1 MKHKL
6 VLLQLVLASCYFS
19 SNAGNAFDFY
29 FDECE
34 SKFSN
39 MSAYCHEALDLKIQL
54 PADFVDM
61 SKMGAYVPKSKHR
74 GIGIGCTFDAMAKS
88 TDGECLMLVPEKKG
102 KRFYDQNDYSSCY
115 DNLLSKVYWSTKG
128 TFSSS
133 YLRSNPPL
141 VDIRKYV
148 KEIKATPMNA
158 DKAYLV
164 TLPVNNDTLMGKQY
178 VGKVVLFLEKKGRL
192 PISITLLF
200 TANGLK
206 NKQKYVA
213 SVLKSIG
220 FGNQNDWKYN
230 EGLDAKLA
238 EKYFAP
244 YYEYCKRQRAIQ
256 KEKERAI
263 NAAKKKAGVNHN
275 VSSDKQNNY

>member
-1 MKHKL
+1 M
-6 VLLQLVLASCYFS
+6 
-19 SNAGNAFDFY
+19 SNA
-29 FDECE
+29 
-34 SKFSN
+34 
-39 MSAYCHEALDLKIQL
+39 
-54 PADFVDM
+54 
-61 SKMGAYVPKSKHR
+61 
-74 GIGIGCTFDAMAKS
+74 CTR
-88 TDGECLMLVPEKKG
+88 KKG

-115 DNLLSKVYWSTKG
+115 DNLLSKVYWSIKG

-133 YLRSNPPL
+133 YFWSNPPL

-148 KEIKATPMNA
+148 KEINATPMNA

-164 TLPVNNDTLMGKQY
+164 TLHTNNDTLMGKQY
-178 VGKVVLFLEKKGRL
+178 AGKVVLFLEKKGRL
-192 PISITLLF
+192 PISTTLLF

-220 FGNQNDWKYN
+220 FGNQNDWKYD

-256 KEKERAI
+256 REKEKAI
-263 NAAKKKAGVNHN
+263 NAAKKQAEANNN
-275 VSSDKQNNY
+275 VSSDK

>member
-6 VLLQLVLASCYFS
+6 ILLQLVLASYYFS

-39 MSAYCHEALDLKIQL
+39 MSAYCHEALDLQIHL
-54 PADFVDM
+54 PADFIDM
-61 SKMGAYVPKSKHR
+61 SKMGIYVPKSKHR

-115 DNLLSKVYWSTKG
+115 DNLLSKVYWSIKG
-128 TFSSS
+128 TFASS
-133 YLRSNPPL
+133 YFWSNPPL

-148 KEIKATPMNA
+148 KEINATPMNA

-192 PISITLLF
+192 PISTTLLF

-244 YYEYCKRQRAIQ
+244 YYEYCKRQRAVQ
-256 KEKERAI
+256 REKEKAI
-263 NAAKKKAGVNHN
+263 NTAKKKAGVNHN
-275 VSSDKQNNY
+275 VSSDK

>member
-1 MKHKL
+1 MKPKL
-6 VLLQLVLASCYFS
+6 ILLQLALALCCVS

-29 FDECE
+29 FDDCE

-39 MSAYCHEALDLKIQL
+39 MSAYCHEALDLKILL
-54 PADFVDM
+54 PADFIDM

-88 TDGECLMLVPEKKG
+88 SDGECLMLVPEKKG
-102 KRFYDQNDYSSCY
+102 KRFYDKNDYSNCY
-115 DNLLSKVYWSTKG
+115 NSLLSEVYWSIKG

-133 YLRSNPPL
+133 YFWANPPL

-148 KEIKATPMNA
+148 KEINAAPMNA

-164 TLPVNNDTLMGKQY
+164 TLPANNDTLTGKQY
-178 VGKVVLFLEKKGRL
+178 VGKVILFLEKKGRL
-192 PISITLLF
+192 PISTTLLF

-206 NKQKYVA
+206 SKQQYVA

-220 FGNQNDWKYN
+220 FGNQNDWKYD
-230 EGLDAKLA
+230 ECLDAKLA

-244 YYEYCKRQRAIQ
+244 YYEFCKRQRAIQ
-256 KEKERAI
+256 REKEKAI
-263 NAAKKKAGVNHN
+263 NAAKKQAEANNN
-275 VSSDKQNNY
+275 VSSDK

>member
-6 VLLQLVLASCYFS
+6 ILLQLVLASCYFS

-61 SKMGAYVPKSKHR
+61 SKMGIYVPKSKHR

-115 DNLLSKVYWSTKG
+115 DNLLSKVYWSIKG
-128 TFSSS
+128 TFASS
-133 YLRSNPPL
+133 YFWSNPPL

-148 KEIKATPMNA
+148 KEINATPMNA

-178 VGKVVLFLEKKGRL
+178 VGKVVLFLEKRGRL
-192 PISITLLF
+192 PISTTLLF

-206 NKQKYVA
+206 NKQKYMA

-220 FGNQNDWKYN
+220 FGYQNDWKYN

-244 YYEYCKRQRAIQ
+244 YYEYCKRQRAVQ
-256 KEKERAI
+256 REKERAI
-263 NAAKKKAGVNHN
+263 NAAKKQAEVNHN
-275 VSSDKQNNY
+275 VSSDK